1 MPRAT
6 ALGRSRRS
14 EEEKEG
20 EEDKEDGNS
29 CSGNKNKKKKEKKEG
44 SSSKSNILSYE
55 DLLKKYHDW
64 WMINF
69 DDEEE
74 EEFDYEGNPH
84 GPISKSRMLRENSH
98 WDINHL
104 QELNRYVISNCGQDK
119 ITRQQQKWK
128 CWKRLLLNEMT
139 LIGGQIG
146 RI

>member
-139 LIGGQIG
+139 LIGGKIG